1 MRRRNRHME
10 KISDID
16 FEDPSPFG
24 EQSESNAPQAAT
36 GEIEFSALPEAQDA
50 EGAKRRP
57 AREDR
62 RIVRPALARKR
73 VKASFG
79 SFAIDVERTDLA
91 DALAALLQAAPNAAR
106 ISRIRPKT
114 SCARRSPALR
124 ISTKRSLSGSRLTRA
139 MPFAR
144 RSSRT
149 RMRPPGSMRRS
160 SRRCRN
166 RSAKVICGHCRA
178 RPWRLRLRLRCA
190 WIARARPAIKMT
202 APW

>member
-1 MRRRNRHME
+1 MRRRNRHKE

-91 DALAALLQAAPNAAR
+91 DALAALLQAAPNAAADLADSPEDIVR
-106 ISRIRPKT
+106 ETLAGFEDLDEEVVERLALDESDAVRKALLENEDVA
-114 SCARRSPALR
+114 ARLDAEKLAALQE
-124 ISTKRSLSGSRLTRA
+124 SLR
-139 MPFAR
+139 
-144 RSSRT
+144 
-149 RMRPPGSMRRS
+149 
-160 SRRCRN
+160 
-166 RSAKVICGHCRA
+166 
-178 RPWRLRLRLRCA
+178 
-190 WIARARPAIKMT
+190 
-202 APW
+202 

>member
-62 RIVRPALARKR
+62 RIVRLALDESDAVRKTLLENEDAAAR
-73 VKASFG
+73 
-79 SFAIDVERTDLA
+79 L
-91 DALAALLQAAPNAAR
+91 DAEKLAALQE
-106 ISRIRPKT
+106 S
-114 SCARRSPALR
+114 LR
-124 ISTKRSLSGSRLTRA
+124 
-139 MPFAR
+139 
-144 RSSRT
+144 
-149 RMRPPGSMRRS
+149 
-160 SRRCRN
+160 
-166 RSAKVICGHCRA
+166 
-178 RPWRLRLRLRCA
+178 
-190 WIARARPAIKMT
+190 
-202 APW
+202 